1 MPAHSNKAL
10 ESLMPFAM
18 RLASLILPS
27 QLWWRE
33 TLCAGVPGPRTHQH
47 PISTLRSF
55 GHPRL
60 PSPRGQNPSPNYP
73 SQFVI
78 RAAQLAVAE
87 ATKGGNQG
95 AGFLRPPH
103 TKAAPSS
110 SCKWQH
116 WAGPDLE
123 RTHVNDIRGP
133 QRELAGLP
141 PRQLSSQARNLSMA
155 ARELE
160 SPRAHLVSLA
170 HGAGAGTRP
179 TDSQSSQE
187 AQLFEDIRP
196 GAKGHAGRKVP
207 AGVRLRP
214 PDQPPTPGPWV
225 IRGASRK
232 LSLRPAAAPVV
243 FTPRLLPWSRRG

>member
-1 MPAHSNKAL
+1 MRRRARPQNASTPHLHASGIRPTSP
-10 ESLMPFAM
+10 SL
-18 RLASLILPS
+18 S
-27 QLWWRE
+27 
-33 TLCAGVPGPRTHQH
+33 PG
-47 PISTLRSF
+47 
-55 GHPRL
+55 
-60 PSPRGQNPSPNYP
+60 GQNPLPNYP

-87 ATKGGNQG
+87 ATKGDNQG
-95 AGFLRPPH
+95 AAFLRPPH
-103 TKAAPSS
+103 TKAAPPS

-116 WAGPDLE
+116 RAGPDLD

-155 ARELE
+155 ARALE

-196 GAKGHAGRKVP
+196 GAKEERCLPVSVCGRP
-207 AGVRLRP
+207 TNRPRADHGLSGGALESYPCVRRP
-214 PDQPPTPGPWV
+214 
-225 IRGASRK
+225 RRSYSHLACC
-232 LSLRPAAAPVV
+232 
-243 FTPRLLPWSRRG
+243 LLPWSRRG